1 MKYLSVFTAF
11 ITTTLFQY
19 AGIRPVNGASVN
31 TGQLLDAQSS
41 TTTGSADVMDASAYK
56 DVQTSRGLNYHYYF
70 SPPSDGKPFLVFL
83 HGFPSTSYDWHK
95 QVPYFQEK
103 GYGLIVPDLL
113 GYGGTA
119 KPLDP
124 AAYRY
129 SLTSKD
135 VIDILDAEE
144 IETAVFIGHDW
155 GALLT
160 SRIVQ
165 YHPDRVIAFGVL
177 AVGYQDSFADFN
189 WEASNAQTKEAF
201 GYELFGYW
209 EFFSEDGADKL
220 IEAKFDKFFNLGF
233 PENAKEWITDFAPV
247 GALKR
252 YLTSRPTAPPPSW
265 ISKEERR
272 IQTEVLLKGG
282 FAAPLNYYKVMFF
295 GIGPEDDKGLPRVA
309 TDKPAFFGA
318 ASEDY
323 VARVETQVPTT
334 QQLCSNLTLKEFQ
347 SNHWVQL
354 YQADEVNREL
364 GSWLESVF

>member
-41 TTTGSADVMDASAYK
+41 TTTGNADVMDASAYK

-83 HGFPSTSYDWHK
+83 HGFPSTTSHHK
-95 QVPYFQEK
+95 LRLAQT
-103 GYGLIVPDLL
+103 GRTSTL
-113 GYGGTA
+113 TA
-119 KPLDP
+119 
-124 AAYRY
+124 
-129 SLTSKD
+129 D
-135 VIDILDAEE
+135 VIDILDADARLKLLQFLSG
-144 IETAVFIGHDW
+144 IDW
-155 GALLT
+155 QFSYLTTPGRTGADFQNCT
-160 SRIVQ
+160 

-220 IEAKFDKFFNLGF
+220 IEAKACLSLRSYFDRKFDKFFNLGF

-252 YLTSRPTAPPPSW
+252 YLISRPTAPPPSW

-272 IQTEVLLKGG
+272 IQTEVLLKGA

-295 GIGPEDDKGLPRVA
+295 GIGPEDDKGLPHVA

-334 QQLCSNLTLKEFQ
+334 QQLCSNLTLKVFQ

-354 YQADEVNREL
+354 YRADEVNREL